1 MAIVFI
7 PQVDIASPL
16 GTLGLN
22 LDSVAHLGQVFLSA
36 TLENYKEIL
45 DWVTSNV
52 SRFTI
57 SVDVSELTVISNIH
71 TLLDAG
77 VARVFVQHS
86 QLQNLRP
93 GIPSARL
100 VQILDTTHG
109 TFDLTD
115 TGAGAPM
122 GVYAKNVNNLQGF
135 TDWLKAFS
143 AKNRPSVYVSFDF
156 TPTLGDVTSVTKLLA
171 TPIIPVELLTVDT
184 KADSPSLSVA
194 KVLCAAVTTDRPDGL
209 FTTLVVDER
218 GVGLGLV
225 YSSEKSIAES
235 LRTGRG
241 VYHSRKRGLWYK
253 GETSGATQ
261 ELVKIDLDCDGD
273 CLRFVVK
280 QNGAGEMSLLNS

>member
-1 MAIVFI
+1 MALI
-7 PQVDIASPL
+7 PQVDITSPL
-16 GTLGLN
+16 GAQGLN
-22 LDSVAHLGQVFLSA
+22 LDSVAHLGQTLLVA
-36 TLENYKEIL
+36 TPENYKEIL
-45 DWVTSNV
+45 DWVTSNF

-57 SVDVSELTVISNIH
+57 SVDVSELTITSNIL

-86 QLQNLRP
+86 QLEQLRP
-93 GIPSARL
+93 DIPSARV
-100 VQILDTTHG
+100 VQILDMAHG
-109 TFDLTD
+109 NFDFTD
-115 TGAGAPM
+115 TIARTPM
-122 GVYAKNVNNLQGF
+122 GIFAKKVNNLEGF
-135 TDWLKAFS
+135 KGWLKGFGEE
-143 AKNRPSVYVSFDF
+143 NRPSVYVSFDF
-156 TPTLGDVTSVTKLLA
+156 TPTMEDVKSVIQLFA
-171 TPIIPVELLTVDT
+171 TPIVPTELLTVDT
-184 KADSPSLSVA
+184 NADESALSVA

-209 FTTLVVDER
+209 LTTLVVDER

-225 YSSEKSIAES
+225 YSSEKSVAET

-280 QNGAGEMSLLNS
+280 QKGAGEMNLPYY